1 MVVIPPKKHFL
12 ALIVLQERETIMQRK
27 IDQLEPFQRAI
38 SKAHLASAGISID
51 SLEDP
56 DKPLIAIAN
65 SWNEVCPGHEPLRQL
80 AAEVKKG
87 VLEAGGEPIEFNTI
101 GMCDGVAQGHPGM
114 RYCLPHRDLIT
125 DSCEAMI
132 VGEGVFDGV
141 VYMGSCDKIIPGMLN
156 AAARINLPSAIV
168 TAGPCYDEIK
178 PSQSKALRAAFLRG
192 EASERDV
199 IEGTLKYYTGPGIC
213 PFLGTANTMGC
224 LSEALGMMLPYGA
237 LWPSSTSQRR
247 FSARQTGARV
257 VELVRKGICPSDIMT
272 QGALDNAVKLLA
284 SIGGSLNAMVHLPA
298 LAHELGLEVTW
309 DKVADITSHT
319 PVVCNVVPNGDIS
332 CINLYKAGGVPA
344 VLKTIEGDLDTSA
357 MTVTGRTLG
366 ENLDRDVPVDR
377 SVIRTQDDS
386 DSVCNGIQVLYGN
399 LAPEGALVKTSA
411 VPAEQ
416 HVWTGKAQV
425 FESEEEAFAAYNA
438 HAIKPG
444 TGVVVRY
451 EGPKGGPGMK
461 ELHRV
466 TEIMKGIPNS
476 AVITDGRFSGASGGL
491 SVGYL
496 CPEAFEGGTIA
507 LVRDGDE
514 IHVDLNKN
522 LIELNVSDEELSAR
536 RASWE
541 PVIHENGGHL
551 LERYSKQVASA
562 KTGAV
567 LS

>member
-1 MVVIPPKKHFL
+1 ML
-12 ALIVLQERETIMQRK
+12 RK

-38 SKAHLASAGISID
+38 SKAHLASAGVSVD
-51 SLEDP
+51 SLENP

-87 VLEAGGEPIEFNTI
+87 ILEAGGEPIEFNTI
-101 GMCDGVAQGHPGM
+101 GMCDGIAQGHPGM

-178 PSQSKALRAAFLRG
+178 PSESKALRARFLRG
-192 EASERDV
+192 EATEREV
-199 IEGTLKYYTGPGIC
+199 IEGTLKYYTGPGVC
-213 PFLGTANTMGC
+213 PFLGTANTMAC
-224 LSEALGMMLPYGA
+224 LSEGLGMMLPYGA

-257 VELVRKGICPSDIMT
+257 VDMVRKDIKPSDIMT
-272 QGALDNAVKLLA
+272 QAALDNTVKLLA
-284 SIGGSLNAMVHLPA
+284 SIGGSLNALVHLPA
-298 LAHELGLEVTW
+298 LAHELDLEVTW
-309 DKVADITSHT
+309 DMVADITSHT

-344 VLKTIEGDLDTSA
+344 VLKTIEKDLDVSV
-357 MTVTGRTLG
+357 MTVTGKTLG
-366 ENLDRDVPVDR
+366 ENLDRDVPIDR
-377 SVIRTQDDS
+377 SVIRTQDDPA
-386 DSVCNGIQVLYGN
+386 SVCNGIQVLYGN
-399 LAPEGALVKTSA
+399 LAPDGALVKTSA

-425 FESEEEAFAAYNA
+425 FNSEEEAFAAYDK
-438 HAIKPG
+438 HLIKEG

-496 CPEAFEGGTIA
+496 RPEALDGGAIA
-507 LVRDGDE
+507 LVEDGDE
-514 IHVDLNKN
+514 IHIDLSKN
-522 LIELNVSDEELSAR
+522 LIQLNVSDEELDCR
-536 RASWE
+536 RAAWK
-541 PVIHENGGHL
+541 PVVRENGGHL
-551 LERYSKQVASA
+551 LKRYAEQVDTA

-567 LS
+567 LR

>member
-1 MVVIPPKKHFL
+1 
-12 ALIVLQERETIMQRK
+12 MQRK

-199 IEGTLKYYTGPGIC
+199 IEGTLKYYTGPGVC

-366 ENLDRDVPVDR
+366 ENLDRVVPVDR

-522 LIELNVSDEELSAR
+522 LIQLNVSDEELSAR

>member
-1 MVVIPPKKHFL
+1 ML
-12 ALIVLQERETIMQRK
+12 RM

-38 SKAHLASAGISID
+38 SKAHLASAGVSVD
-51 SLEDP
+51 SLENP

-87 VLEAGGEPIEFNTI
+87 ILEAGGEPIEFNTI
-101 GMCDGVAQGHPGM
+101 GMCDGIAQGHPGM

-178 PSQSKALRAAFLRG
+178 PSESKALRARFLRG
-192 EASERDV
+192 EATEREV
-199 IEGTLKYYTGPGIC
+199 IEGTLKYYTGPGVC
-213 PFLGTANTMGC
+213 PFLGTANTMAC
-224 LSEALGMMLPYGA
+224 LSEGLGMMLPYGA

-257 VELVRKGICPSDIMT
+257 VDMVRKDIKPSDIMT
-272 QGALDNAVKLLA
+272 QAALDNTVKLLA
-284 SIGGSLNAMVHLPA
+284 SIGGSLNALVHLPA
-298 LAHELGLEVTW
+298 LAHELDLEVTW
-309 DKVADITSHT
+309 DMVADITSHT

-344 VLKTIEGDLDTSA
+344 VLKTIEKDLDVSV
-357 MTVTGRTLG
+357 MTVTGKTLG
-366 ENLDRDVPVDR
+366 ENLDRDVPIDR

-386 DSVCNGIQVLYGN
+386 ASVCNGIQVLYGN
-399 LAPEGALVKTSA
+399 LAPDGALVKTSA

-425 FESEEEAFAAYNA
+425 FNSEEEAFAAYDK
-438 HAIKPG
+438 HLIKEG

-496 CPEAFEGGTIA
+496 CPEALDGGAIA
-507 LVRDGDE
+507 LVEDGDE
-514 IHVDLNKN
+514 IHIDLSKN
-522 LIELNVSDEELSAR
+522 LIQLNVSDEELDRR
-536 RASWE
+536 RAAWK
-541 PVIHENGGHL
+541 PVIRENGGHL
-551 LERYSKQVASA
+551 LKRYAEQVDTA

-567 LS
+567 LR

>member
-1 MVVIPPKKHFL
+1 LVVVPPKKHFL

-38 SKAHLASAGISID
+38 SKAHLASAGIAID

>member
-1 MVVIPPKKHFL
+1 ML
-12 ALIVLQERETIMQRK
+12 RK

-38 SKAHLASAGISID
+38 SKAHLASAGVSVD
-51 SLEDP
+51 SLENP

-87 VLEAGGEPIEFNTI
+87 ILEAGGEPIEFNTI
-101 GMCDGVAQGHPGM
+101 GMCDGIAQGHPGM

-178 PSQSKALRAAFLRG
+178 PSESKALRARFLRG
-192 EASERDV
+192 EATEREV
-199 IEGTLKYYTGPGIC
+199 IEGTLKYYTGPGVC
-213 PFLGTANTMGC
+213 PFLGTANTMAC
-224 LSEALGMMLPYGA
+224 LSEGLGMMLPYGA

-257 VELVRKGICPSDIMT
+257 VDMVRKDIKPSDIMT
-272 QGALDNAVKLLA
+272 QAALDNTVKLLA
-284 SIGGSLNAMVHLPA
+284 SIGGSLNALVHLPA
-298 LAHELGLEVTW
+298 LAHELDLEVTW
-309 DKVADITSHT
+309 DMVADITSHT

-344 VLKTIEGDLDTSA
+344 VLKTIEKDLDVSV
-357 MTVTGRTLG
+357 MTVTGKTLG
-366 ENLDRDVPVDR
+366 ENLDRDAPIDR
-377 SVIRTQDDS
+377 SVIRTQDDPA
-386 DSVCNGIQVLYGN
+386 SVCNGIQVLYGN
-399 LAPEGALVKTSA
+399 LAPDGALVKTSA

-425 FESEEEAFAAYNA
+425 FNSEEEAFAAYDK
-438 HAIKPG
+438 HLIKEG

-496 CPEAFEGGTIA
+496 CPEALDGGAIA
-507 LVRDGDE
+507 LVEDGDE
-514 IHVDLNKN
+514 IHIDLSKN
-522 LIELNVSDEELSAR
+522 LIQLNVSDEELDRR
-536 RASWE
+536 RAAWK
-541 PVIHENGGHL
+541 PVIRENGGHL
-551 LERYSKQVASA
+551 LKRYAEQVDTA

-567 LS
+567 LR

>member
-1 MVVIPPKKHFL
+1 MGFL
-12 ALIVLQERETIMQRK
+12 KPDANVSKGSAMLRN
-27 IDQLEPFQRAI
+27 IDKLEPFQRAI

-51 SLEDP
+51 SLENP
-56 DKPLIAIAN
+56 DKPIIAIAN
-65 SWNEVCPGHEPLRQL
+65 SWNELCPGHEPLRQL

-101 GMCDGVAQGHPGM
+101 AMCDGVAQGHAGM
-114 RYCLPHRDLIT
+114 RYCLPHRELIA

-132 VGEGVFDGV
+132 VGEGCFDGV
-141 VYMGSCDKIIPGMLN
+141 VYLGSCDKIIPAMLM
-156 AAARINLPSAIV
+156 AAARINLPSALV

-178 PSQSKALRAAFLRG
+178 PSESKALRARFLAG
-192 EASERDV
+192 KATEREV
-199 IEGTLKYYTGPGIC
+199 IEGTLKYYTGPGVC

-224 LSEALGMMLPYGA
+224 LAEGLGMMLPMGA

-247 FSARQTGARV
+247 FSARRTGAAV
-257 VELVRKGICPSDIMT
+257 VELVRQGITPRDIMT
-272 QGALDNAVKLLA
+272 QPAVDNAVKLLA
-284 SIGGSLNAMVHLPA
+284 SIGGSLNALVHLPA
-298 LAHELGLEVTW
+298 LAHELGLECTW
-309 DKVADITSHT
+309 DKVADITSRT

-332 CINLYKAGGVPA
+332 CVNLYKAGGIPA
-344 VLKTIEGDLDTSA
+344 VLRTIENDLDTTVMS
-357 MTVTGRTLG
+357 VTGRSMG
-366 ENLDRDVPVDR
+366 ENLSGDIFIDR
-377 SVIRTQDDS
+377 SVIRTQEDPL
-386 DSVCNGIQVLYGN
+386 SVANGIQVLYGN

-411 VPAEQ
+411 VPKEQ
-416 HVWTGKAQV
+416 HVWSGPAMV
-425 FESEEEAFAAYNA
+425 FNSEEEAFEAYNVGR
-438 HAIKPG
+438 IKPG

-496 CPEAFEGGTIA
+496 CPEALDGAPIA
-507 LVRDGDE
+507 LVEDGDV
-514 IHVDLNKN
+514 IHIDLGRNC
-522 LIELNVSDEELSAR
+522 IEAELTDEELER
-536 RASWE
+536 RKANWE

-551 LERYSKQVASA
+551 LARYARQVKSA

-567 LS
+567 IS

>member
-1 MVVIPPKKHFL
+1 ML
-12 ALIVLQERETIMQRK
+12 RK

-38 SKAHLASAGISID
+38 SKAHLASAGVSVD
-51 SLEDP
+51 SLENP

-87 VLEAGGEPIEFNTI
+87 ILEAGGEPIEFNTI
-101 GMCDGVAQGHPGM
+101 GMCDGIAQGHPGM

-178 PSQSKALRAAFLRG
+178 PSESKALRARFLRG
-192 EASERDV
+192 EATEREV
-199 IEGTLKYYTGPGIC
+199 IEGTLKYYTGPGVC
-213 PFLGTANTMGC
+213 PFLGTANTMAC
-224 LSEALGMMLPYGA
+224 LSEGLGMMLPYGA

-257 VELVRKGICPSDIMT
+257 VDMVRKDIKPSDIMT
-272 QGALDNAVKLLA
+272 QAALDNTVKLLA
-284 SIGGSLNAMVHLPA
+284 SIGGSLNALVHLPA
-298 LAHELGLEVTW
+298 LAHELDLEVTW
-309 DKVADITSHT
+309 DMVADITSHT

-344 VLKTIEGDLDTSA
+344 VLKTIEKDLDVSV
-357 MTVTGRTLG
+357 MTATGKTLG
-366 ENLDRDVPVDR
+366 ENLDRDVPIDR
-377 SVIRTQDDS
+377 SVIRTQDDPA
-386 DSVCNGIQVLYGN
+386 SVCNGIQVLYGN
-399 LAPEGALVKTSA
+399 LAPDGALVKTSA

-425 FESEEEAFAAYNA
+425 FNSEEEAFAAYDK
-438 HAIKPG
+438 HLIKEG

-496 CPEAFEGGTIA
+496 CPEALDGGAIA
-507 LVRDGDE
+507 LVEDGDE
-514 IHVDLNKN
+514 IHIDLSKN
-522 LIELNVSDEELSAR
+522 LIQLNVSDEELDRR
-536 RASWE
+536 RAAWK
-541 PVIHENGGHL
+541 PVIRENGGHL
-551 LERYSKQVASA
+551 LKRYAEQVDTA

-567 LS
+567 LR

>member
-1 MVVIPPKKHFL
+1 
-12 ALIVLQERETIMQRK
+12 MQRK

-38 SKAHLASAGISID
+38 SKAHLASAGIAID

-309 DKVADITSHT
+309 DKIADITSHT

-366 ENLDRDVPVDR
+366 ENLDRDAPVDR